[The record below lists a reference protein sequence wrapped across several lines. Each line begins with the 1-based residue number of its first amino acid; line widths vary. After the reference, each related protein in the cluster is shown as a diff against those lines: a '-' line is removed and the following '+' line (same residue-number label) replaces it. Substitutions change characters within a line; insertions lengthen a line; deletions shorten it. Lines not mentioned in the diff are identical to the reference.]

1 MQREG
6 EKVVLAMAGGRQR
19 MVIESVVTTRREFT
33 TMSIT
38 RGAKM
43 WELDRG
49 GGVMKNMGIGII
61 RAMKNMGMAIGIIR
75 SRNQTLMLSWRHSLP

>member
-1 MQREG
+1 
-6 EKVVLAMAGGRQR
+6 
-19 MVIESVVTTRREFT
+19 MVIVLEVTTRREFT
-33 TMSIT
+33 TMSTT

-43 WELDRG
+43 WEGGRG

-61 RAMKNMGMAIGIIR
+61 RAMKYMGMAIGIIR

>member
-1 MQREG
+1 
-6 EKVVLAMAGGRQR
+6 
-19 MVIESVVTTRREFT
+19 MVIVSVATTRREFT
-33 TMSIT
+33 TMSTI

-43 WELDRG
+43 WEGARG
-49 GGVMKNMGIGII
+49 GGVMKNMAIGII